1 MAQNKP
7 PKLRRACDRCT
18 EKKIKCDNQ
27 RPCAGCIRKNTPC
40 HYSPAYK
47 STLKTIKVSQVN
59 PGFNVL
65 IQTTTSLQD
74 SVPSLAAQPE
84 SSGLRP
90 SPPPILAQ
98 RADLG
103 SHNSLS
109 PPVMGSSPN
118 YRFQHYGLQN
128 QRSLDASYAPGE
140 YHNLALDGDRSSP
153 PPAQIMALI
162 ELSGT
167 IWIYIN
173 FRTFKF
179 VTWRAEDDLIK
190 CSDAPSLEHLA
201 AIHDLMSCILSN
213 GDQTQYNAYSGF
225 AIKMATA
232 LNLRATDSPPPSE
245 PEPPIVAL
253 NREIRRSLYWTMVH
267 SRSLIS
273 LFSLIPLQ
281 VGLPSDGV
289 QFVNLRRLES
299 LARTCLTSGQ
309 DWSTIAPVIPTTPCS
324 IFNCPESEQ
333 LMGLMGLVVE
343 FIRKRYSCR
352 LVSPAEECAK
362 VEETLIRCYNNPLPS
377 GADQPWCPPKPCDPE
392 ALGVELD
399 FPGRGIKVAQRF
411 YHEVFPLIRLLS
423 PRVIRIG
430 TGAVVELECH
440 PYLVF

>member
-74 SVPSLAAQPE
+74 S
-84 SSGLRP
+84 
-90 SPPPILAQ
+90 
-98 RADLG
+98 
-103 SHNSLS
+103 
-109 PPVMGSSPN
+109 
-118 YRFQHYGLQN
+118 
-128 QRSLDASYAPGE
+128 
-140 YHNLALDGDRSSP
+140 
-153 PPAQIMALI
+153 
-162 ELSGT
+162 
-167 IWIYIN
+167 
-173 FRTFKF
+173 
-179 VTWRAEDDLIK
+179 
-190 CSDAPSLEHLA
+190 
-201 AIHDLMSCILSN
+201 
-213 GDQTQYNAYSGF
+213 
-225 AIKMATA
+225 
-232 LNLRATDSPPPSE
+232 
-245 PEPPIVAL
+245 
-253 NREIRRSLYWTMVH
+253 
-267 SRSLIS
+267 
-273 LFSLIPLQ
+273 

-362 VEETLIRCYNNPLPS
+362 VEETLIRWYEQITPLYALPTWEQARQLAVAHPHHLADIIQLHALYYCTYIFIFMSHPFSSRVSPMDHALPDPQSPPTHGTRVTPISGQYCSYNNPLPS

-430 TGAVVELECH
+430 TGVYLHWIILIFTQACSSKPAPTESTLSSFRRAIEEMSAVLESLGCYW
-440 PYLVF
+440 PNQNIKLLPIFSYNGAFTPSPKRK